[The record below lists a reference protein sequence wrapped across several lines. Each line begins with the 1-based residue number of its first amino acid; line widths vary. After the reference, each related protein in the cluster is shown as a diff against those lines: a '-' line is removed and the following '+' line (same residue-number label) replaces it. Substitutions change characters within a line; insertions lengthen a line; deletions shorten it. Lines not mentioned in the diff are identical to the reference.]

1 MPHIKTPKIMREP
14 RRASRRKDRDKAKE
28 TDTSY
33 LAKAETNQGD
43 KNLKNNQRAIINIF
57 RAKRSC

>member
-1 MPHIKTPKIMREP
+1 MREP

-43 KNLKNNQRAIINIF
+43 NNLKNNQRAIINIF